1 MSELRKT
8 MMELCVD
15 LFVKKTMLNYA
26 EQKNTWI
33 DYKSSN
39 YGFLY
44 CLLMASGFVWM
55 LIKNF

>member
-1 MSELRKT
+1 M
-8 MMELCVD
+8 D
-15 LFVKKTMLNYA
+15 LFMDLFALKTMLNYA

-55 LIKNF
+55 LKKNL